1 MFDTRPHGEA
11 LTRFGHPLP
20 SRDGILMVELEH
32 GTSEVGPI
40 VVALNQ
46 EGLQVE
52 SLDLV
57 QPTLD
62 DVFVQKTGQHLEG
75 ASEDIGGAEA
85 EAVPE

>member
-1 MFDTRPHGEA
+1 
-11 LTRFGHPLP
+11 
-20 SRDGILMVELEH
+20 MVELER

-46 EGLQVE
+46 EGLDVE

-62 DVFVQKTGQHLEG
+62 DVFVQQDRPAPRGRLRRHG
-75 ASEDIGGAEA
+75 
-85 EAVPE
+85 

>member
-1 MFDTRPHGEA
+1 
-11 LTRFGHPLP
+11 
-20 SRDGILMVELEH
+20 MVELES

-46 EGLQVE
+46 VGLDVE

-75 ASEDIGGAEA
+75 AQETDET
-85 EAVPE
+85 EAVQP

>member
-1 MFDTRPHGEA
+1 
-11 LTRFGHPLP
+11 
-20 SRDGILMVELEH
+20 MVELES
-32 GTSEVGPI
+32 GTSQVGPI

-46 EGLQVE
+46 EGLDVE

-75 ASEDIGGAEA
+75 ASDDTGETEAAAE
-85 EAVPE
+85 